1 MKIVIVDKYGKVKET
16 KLKNYDVDMLYSKAG
31 FKVSTHFGKSHTW
44 TDLIVE
50 GKKYDQISIYGK
62 KQGKAGQENKY
73 ELPPPLDTTLFFG
86 SIVVTHLN
94 HDNTTNDI
102 TKQEFKDIVE
112 VLMGGYE
119 DLDDDS
125 DDDEE
130 EELPE
135 GVELDKNGYAKDGFV
150 VDDEEEDEE
159 DEDYE
164 DYESEM
170 SEEDYF
176 KN

>member
-1 MKIVIVDKYGKVKET
+1 MKIVIVDKYGKVKDT

-31 FKVSTHFGKSHTW
+31 FKVDTHFVKSHTW
-44 TDLIVE
+44 TDLIFE
-50 GKKYDQISIYGK
+50 GKKYDQINVYGK
-62 KQGKAGQENKY
+62 KHGKAGQENKY

-86 SIVVTHLN
+86 SIVVTHLT
-94 HDNTTNDI
+94 HDGTTNDI
-102 TKQEFKDIVE
+102 TKEEWKDVVE
-112 VLMGGYE
+112 MLMGGYE
-119 DLDDDS
+119 DLYDDS
-125 DDDEE
+125 EEDEE

-150 VDDEEEDEE
+150 IDDDEDED
-159 DEDYE
+159 DDYE